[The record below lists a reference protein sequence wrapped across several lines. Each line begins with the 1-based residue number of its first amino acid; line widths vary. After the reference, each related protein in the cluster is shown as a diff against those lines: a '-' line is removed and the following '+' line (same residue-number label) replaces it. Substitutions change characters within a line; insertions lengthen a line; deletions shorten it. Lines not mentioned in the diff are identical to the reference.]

1 MKRTVCALVLVL
13 SLALGLAV
21 PAVAASDDVTQ
32 TLKTLE
38 IMVGDETGEMH
49 LDRPVTRAEF
59 AKLLVAASDQAD
71 AVSGQGA
78 GYSLFIDVKSGH
90 WASEYIKL
98 CLDKGWMIGYTDGS
112 FRPDNT
118 VTLEEACTACLRLL
132 GYDSAALSG
141 SFPTAQL
148 NKAAALGVRDELS
161 AVQGDA
167 LTRGDCAQV
176 FYNLLTAKTAQGQVY
191 AVTLGYTLDAD
202 GEVDYLAVARDD
214 WTGPVVWTA
223 QSALDF
229 TPGTVYLNDR
239 LVDAYTPAAGDV
251 CYSNSGLG
259 ILWVYT
265 DQAFGQITALAP
277 TVGRPETVSVGG
289 KTYTLGTDAVKAKLA
304 ALGDSAV
311 GSLVTLYLGENGAV
325 ADAETVVGPLV
336 AGASTKLSFTPQTV
350 YRDGLASTS
359 AGLNAND
366 VYYYSTELST
376 LWVYTD
382 QVSGRIEALSPSAL
396 SPTAV
401 TISGVSYPLTGE
413 ALGRELSSLNGKW
426 TGQFVT
432 LLLGMDG
439 SVVKVLSGSEVNA
452 DYYGVV
458 RSAVKTAVDGAVEQQ
473 VTVMCTDGAQH
484 VFPVS
489 ADADL
494 DEGDLVRISVSGEA
508 ASVTTLS
515 SVSLSGTV
523 NQAGTR
529 IGSTTLAAD
538 ADILDVA
545 EDGAAVTV
553 EPSDLAGLTLSTSQ
567 VRFYTQNNQ
576 GQIDRL
582 ILRDATGQLWNY
594 GFVSQIA
601 SSGNGMNVTKRYTLL
616 TDGQTQV
623 IQASGK
629 SYPVTAKSGVA
640 VRLGTDGSVAE
651 MEALSSVKLTS
662 LGKTSAYT
670 GSQTFQLAEDVQV
683 WLKGEDSGAYY
694 AVELSDV
701 DAQRF
706 TLTGWYDALR
716 RQVRVIVAEEL

>member
-1 MKRTVCALVLVL
+1 MKRAVCALSLAL
-13 SLALGLAV
+13 SLVLGLAV
-21 PAVAASDDVTQ
+21 PAAAAEPDPVTQ
-32 TLKTLE
+32 TLRTLE
-38 IMVGDETGEMH
+38 IMVGDETGDLH

-59 AKLLVAASDQAD
+59 AKLLVAASDQSD

-78 GYSLFIDVKSGH
+78 GYSLFTDVKSGH

-98 CLDKGWMIGYTDGS
+98 CLDQGWMIGYTDGS

-141 SFPTAQL
+141 SFPAAQL
-148 NKAAALGVRDELS
+148 SKAAALGLRDDLA
-161 AVQGDA
+161 AVQGA
-167 LTRGDCAQV
+167 PLTREDCARI

-191 AVTLGYTLDAD
+191 AVTLGYSLDAD
-202 GEVDYLAVARDD
+202 GAVDYLAAARED

-229 TPGTVYLNDR
+229 TPTAVYLNDR
-239 LVDAYTPAAGDV
+239 LVEAYTPAAGDV
-251 CYSNSGLG
+251 CYYNAGLG

-265 DQAFGQITALAP
+265 DQVFGQITALSP
-277 TVGRPETVSVGG
+277 TVGRPETVSVDG
-289 KTYTLGTDAVKAKLA
+289 KNYTLGTDAVKAKLA
-304 ALGDSAV
+304 ELGDSAA

-325 ADAETVVGPLV
+325 ADAETVIGPLV
-336 AGASTKLSFTPQTV
+336 AGASTRLPFTPQTV
-350 YRDGLASTS
+350 YRDGVSGAS

-366 VYYYSTELST
+366 VYYYSTQRST

-401 TISGVSYPLTGE
+401 TVSGVSYPLASE

-439 SVVKVLSGSEVNA
+439 SVVKVLSGEAVNA

-458 RSAVKTAVDGAVEQQ
+458 HSAVKTAVDGAVEQT
-473 VTVMCTDGAQH
+473 VTVLCTDGAQH

-489 ADADL
+489 AEAEVDA
-494 DEGDLVRISVSGEA
+494 GDLVRVSVSGEA
-508 ASVTTLS
+508 ATVSALT

-529 IGSTTLAAD
+529 IGTTPLAAD
-538 ADILDVA
+538 AEIIDIS
-545 EDGAAVTV
+545 EDGGAVSV
-553 EPSDLAGLTLSTSQ
+553 EPGDLSGLTLSTSD
-567 VRFYTQNNQ
+567 VRFYTQNDQ

-582 ILRDATGQLWNY
+582 ILRDATGKLWSY
-594 GFVSQIA
+594 GFVSQIETVGA
-601 SSGNGMNVTKRYTLL
+601 GMNVTNRYTLL
-616 TDGQTQV
+616 TGGQTQV
-623 IQASGK
+623 LQAAGK

-640 VRLGTDGSVAE
+640 VRRDTDGAVAS
-651 MEALSSVKLTS
+651 MKALSSIRLTS
-662 LGKTSAYT
+662 LGKTSAYAA
-670 GSQTFQLAEDVQV
+670 SRTFQLAEDVQV
-683 WLKGEDSGAYY
+683 WLKDDGAYY
-694 AVELSDV
+694 PAELSDV

-706 TLTGWYDALR
+706 ELTGWYDTLR
-716 RQVRVIVAEEL
+716 QQVRVIVAEEL